1 MSDETKND
9 LPVEES
15 EITNSVLDAAS
26 NLLLDQTIPA
36 PVRRGVEAFAKR
48 LFTAVIVDPL
58 ERRSAEKWAETNSRI
73 RIKEALTDEI
83 IQKIEVDPEFPQR
96 AVELFGNR
104 ILRERFSLEKT
115 FGFAINIL
123 KEKYGNSGD
132 QQSDNQIE
140 EPISPDWFNIF
151 EKEASQKSTEDMQRR
166 FAQIL
171 AGEIEKSGSHS
182 IKAVKALGD
191 MDQTVTVLFQKLCS
205 ICVALENPFDNNIID
220 ENPFDNDIIDIRV
233 PSLGKNPGQNSLEKY
248 GLSYRN
254 LNILNEHG
262 LIIADYNSWS
272 LYQTAIVNRHNVI
285 KLFFRYRG
293 KYWVL
298 MPSSERSESNEFK
311 LYGVKLTNV
320 GRELFHIVKQI
331 HVQQYTQELKE
342 YFKTQQLE
350 IVEVAIER
358 SGQNIGWRII

>member
-115 FGFAINIL
+115 FGFAIDIL

-151 EKEASQKSTEDMQRR
+151 EKEASQKSDENMQRR
-166 FAQIL
+166 FAQVL
-171 AGEIEKSGSHS
+171 AGEIEKPGSYS
-182 IKAVKALGD
+182 IKTVKALGEL
-191 MDQTVTVLFQKLCS
+191 DQEIAELFQRLCS
-205 ICVALENPFDNNIID
+205 ISVVCEDLVDKRTF
-220 ENPFDNDIIDIRV
+220 DIRV
-233 PSLGKNPGQNSLEKY
+233 PSLDRDPGQNDLEKY
-248 GLSYRN
+248 GLDFRQISMLIEYDLVVPN
-254 LNILNEHG
+254 FNTWYDSQSCILGEEKNVV
-262 LIIADYNSWS
+262 DPF
-272 LYQTAIVNRHNVI
+272 RHQG
-285 KLFFRYRG
+285 RYWIL
-293 KYWVL
+293 K
-298 MPSSERSESNEFK
+298 PSPERPESNEFR
-311 LYGVKLTNV
+311 LGGVQLSYV
-320 GRELFHIVKQI
+320 GFQLFRIIDQI
-331 HVQQYTQELKE
+331 PTQQYTNDLKE
-342 YFKTQQLE
+342 YFAKQQLE
-350 IVEVAIER
+350 MVEVLIER
-358 SGQNIGWRII
+358 KGQNVGWRII

>member
-15 EITNSVLDAAS
+15 ETTNSVLDAAS
-26 NLLLDQTIPA
+26 DLLLDQTIPA

-48 LFTAVIVDPL
+48 LFTAAIVEPL

-83 IQKIEVDPEFPQR
+83 IEKIEVDPEFPQR
-96 AVELFGNR
+96 AVELVGNR

-115 FGFAINIL
+115 FGFAIDIL

-132 QQSDNQIE
+132 QQPDNQVE

-151 EKEASQKSTEDMQRR
+151 EKEASQKSSEDMQRR
-166 FAQIL
+166 FAQVL
-171 AGEIEKSGSHS
+171 AGEIEKRGSHS

-205 ICVALENPFDNNIID
+205 VCVAL

-254 LNILNEHG
+254 LNILNEYG

-272 LYQTAIVNRHNVI
+272 LYQTAIVNRRNVI
-285 KLFFRYRG
+285 KFFFRYRG

-298 MPSSERSESNEFK
+298 MPSSERSESNKFK

-320 GRELFHIVKQI
+320 GCELFHVVKQI

-350 IVEVAIER
+350 MVEVLIER
-358 SGQNIGWRII
+358 KGQNIEWQTI